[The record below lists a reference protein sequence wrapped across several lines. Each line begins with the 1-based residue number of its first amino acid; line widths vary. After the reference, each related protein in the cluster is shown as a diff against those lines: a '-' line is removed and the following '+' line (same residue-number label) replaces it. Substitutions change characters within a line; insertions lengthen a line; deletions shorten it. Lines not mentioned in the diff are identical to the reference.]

1 MHSFINQIINF
12 VKMKHP
18 IKITLILVGMFIVSQ
33 FLGLWIINH
42 YIDRSTGT
50 PTYKEL
56 PYGLAPPPVNENYGF
71 IFIIVGVLIGTGA
84 VLLLIKFRKIGLW
97 KVWFFL
103 SALVTMGVAFS
114 AFVNQWVSI
123 VLSAILAF
131 FKVFRPNLI
140 VHNVTELLIYGGL
153 AAIFVPI
160 LNVFAVV
167 MLLIIISIYDAY
179 AVWHS
184 KHMVKMARFQAES
197 KIFAGFL
204 IPKGKVEF
212 TKPLKKAKE
221 VQSTRKPSVALLG
234 GGDVA
239 FPLLFSGV
247 VLKTVGF
254 VPELF
259 VIALCTAVALLALL
273 YYGEQ
278 GKFYPAMPFLSA
290 GTFIG
295 YGIFLLLQSI

>member
-71 IFIIVGVLIGTGA
+71 ILIIVGVLIGTGA

-103 SALVTMGVAFS
+103 SALVTLGVAFS
-114 AFVNQWVSI
+114 
-123 VLSAILAF
+123 AF

-212 TKPLKKAKE
+212 TKPLKK
-221 VQSTRKPSVALLG
+221 
-234 GGDVA
+234 
-239 FPLLFSGV
+239 
-247 VLKTVGF
+247 
-254 VPELF
+254 
-259 VIALCTAVALLALL
+259 
-273 YYGEQ
+273 
-278 GKFYPAMPFLSA
+278 
-290 GTFIG
+290 
-295 YGIFLLLQSI
+295 